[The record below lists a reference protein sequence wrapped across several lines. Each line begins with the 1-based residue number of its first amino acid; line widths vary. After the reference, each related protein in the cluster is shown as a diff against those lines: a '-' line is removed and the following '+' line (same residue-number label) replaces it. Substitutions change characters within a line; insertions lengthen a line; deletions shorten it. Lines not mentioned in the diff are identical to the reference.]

1 MQFKVNG
8 KDVRDINNIDLIVH
22 FEVPIYNLEQ
32 STKDE
37 CNVSPKLLIMIEHE
51 EKIVPYQKPL
61 EVINLATL
69 EEVKEAWIGTL
80 VSMQDRSDF
89 IALLHEYK
97 DVFAWSYQDIPD
109 LNTYILIHW
118 LPLKLECEP
127 IWQKLREMKSEMLI
141 KVKEEVK
148 SQFNARFLAVTK
160 YP

>member
-8 KDVRDINNIDLIVH
+8 KDARDINNIDLIVH

-37 CNVSPKLLIMIEHE
+37 YNVSSKLLIMIEHE
-51 EKIVPYQKPL
+51 EKIVSYQKPL

-80 VSMQDRSDF
+80 VSKQDRSDF

-109 LNTYILIHW
+109 LNTYILIH
-118 LPLKLECEP
+118 
-127 IWQKLREMKSEMLI
+127 
-141 KVKEEVK
+141 
-148 SQFNARFLAVTK
+148 
-160 YP
+160 